1 MPNNMDG
8 SLENAEV
15 VYLQPSNLENIDA
28 AVYEWVDENINVST
42 DTHEGFKK
50 TPVIWVTAER
60 SFQIKNSEDLHDS
73 DGALIYPLITVGR
86 TGFTKDMAKK
96 GAIYAP
102 LDPVNDYRGGV
113 LKITKQINQ
122 NKTANFA
129 NADAFK
135 ARSRRQINFPLPKN
149 RKKTVFKTVS
159 IPIPVYIDVAYQIQL
174 KSYYQQQINQMVAP
188 FVTKTGGLNYF
199 TLNRNGH
206 FYEAFIQSDYAT
218 SDNIGSMGEDERT
231 FESTINIQVLGYLV
245 GEDVNQSQ
253 PFNVVRE
260 NPVQLRFTREKAS
273 IGMKPEH
280 NDVTK
285 NYRELGENP
294 ETLKW
299 I

>member
-294 ETLKW
+294 ETLK
-299 I
+299 